1 MDHVVSVG
9 GFTFMK
15 KLLVGSMLVAAVGA
29 FGAFA
34 DEMTGYISDSHCGA
48 AHDKVSAANTACIK
62 KCLSKGSDPVFIYQ
76 GKVVKFDPANK
87 EMAQAHAGQMVTVN
101 GTMSG
106 DTINATSIEPA
117 SGSAAEK

>member
-1 MDHVVSVG
+1 
-9 GFTFMK
+9 MK
-15 KLLVGSMLVAAVGA
+15 KLVLGSMLVASVGC

-34 DEMTGYISDSHCGA
+34 EEMTGYISDSHCGA

-62 KCLSKGSDPVFIYQ
+62 KCLGSGSDPVFVYQ
-76 GKVVKFDPANK
+76 GKVLKFDSANK

-106 DTINATSIEPA
+106 DTVNATSIE
-117 SGSAAEK
+117 AANAAK